1 VVILITKI
9 NKMNYKIA
17 KLFENNKPTDKFNLK
32 EFDKIFTGRIQISKK
47 IDDKWQNKTM
57 SFVFFKNSDLNTV
70 NFFKNY
76 DGSSFQMDFDLTL
89 DKMPNSDETYIKI
102 VVKKTWKEI
111 DKHSIEKGNGYV
123 PQAEDFNG
131 EIPF

>member
-1 VVILITKI
+1 
-9 NKMNYKIA
+9 MNYKIA

-76 DGSSFQMDFDLTL
+76 DGSSFQMDFDLTI

-111 DKHSIEKGNGYV
+111 DKHSIEKGNGYA
-123 PQAEDFNG
+123 PQAEDFND
-131 EIPF
+131 EIFF

>member
-1 VVILITKI
+1 
-9 NKMNYKIA
+9 MNYKIA

-32 EFDKIFTGRIQISKK
+32 EFDKIFTGRIQVSKK
-47 IDDKWQNKTM
+47 IDDKWSNKTM

-89 DKMPNSDETYIKI
+89 DKMPNSEDTYIKI
-102 VVKKTWKEI
+102 IVKKTGKKLI
-111 DKHSIEKGNGYV
+111 NI
-123 PQAEDFNG
+123 Q
-131 EIPF
+131 

>member
-1 VVILITKI
+1 
-9 NKMNYKIA
+9 MNYKIA

-32 EFDKIFTGRIQISKK
+32 ESSKIFTGRIQISRK

-102 VVKKTWKEI
+102 IVKKTWKEI
-111 DKHSIEKGNGYV
+111 DKHSIEKGNGYA
-123 PQAEDFNG
+123 PQAEDFND
-131 EIPF
+131 EIFF

>member
-1 VVILITKI
+1 
-9 NKMNYKIA
+9 MNYKIA

-32 EFDKIFTGRIQISKK
+32 ESSKIFTGRIQISRK

-102 VVKKTWKEI
+102 IVKKTWKEI
-111 DKHSIEKGNGYV
+111 DKHSIEKGNGYA
-123 PQAEDFNG
+123 PQAEDFND

>member
-1 VVILITKI
+1 
-9 NKMNYKIA
+9 MNYKIA

-32 EFDKIFTGRIQISKK
+32 EFDKIFTGRIQISRK

-76 DGSSFQMDFDLTL
+76 DGSSFQMDFDLTI

-102 VVKKTWKEI
+102 IVKKTWKEI
-111 DKHSIEKGNGYV
+111 DKHSIEKGNGYA
-123 PQAEDFNG
+123 PQVEDFND

>member
-1 VVILITKI
+1 
-9 NKMNYKIA
+9 MNYKIA

-47 IDDKWQNKTM
+47 IDDKWQNKIM

-89 DKMPNSDETYIKI
+89 DKMPNSEDTYIKI
-102 VVKKTWKEI
+102 IVKKTWKEI
-111 DKHSIEKGNGYV
+111 DKHSIEKGNGYA
-123 PQAEDFNG
+123 PQAEDFNN

>member
-1 VVILITKI
+1 
-9 NKMNYKIA
+9 MNYKIA

-32 EFDKIFTGRIQISKK
+32 EFDKIFTGRIQVSKK

-89 DKMPNSDETYIKI
+89 DKMPNSEDTYIKI
-102 VVKKTWKEI
+102 IVKKTWKEI
-111 DKHSIEKGNGYV
+111 DKHSIEKGNGYA
-123 PQAEDFNG
+123 PQTEDFND

>member
-1 VVILITKI
+1 
-9 NKMNYKIA
+9 MNYKIA

-47 IDDKWQNKTM
+47 IDDKWSNKTM

-76 DGSSFQMDFDLTL
+76 DGSSFEMDFDLTL
-89 DKMPNSDETYIKI
+89 DKMPNSEDTYIKI
-102 VVKKTWKEI
+102 IVKKTWKEI
-111 DKHSIEKGNGYV
+111 DKHSIEKGNGYA
-123 PQAEDFNG
+123 PQAEDFND

>member
-1 VVILITKI
+1 
-9 NKMNYKIA
+9 MNYKIA

-32 EFDKIFTGRIQISKK
+32 EFDKIFTGRIQVSKK
-47 IDDKWQNKTM
+47 IDDKWSNKTM

-76 DGSSFQMDFDLTL
+76 DGSSFRMDFDLTL
-89 DKMPNSDETYIKI
+89 DKMPNSEDTYIKI
-102 VVKKTWKEI
+102 ILKKTWKEI
-111 DKHSIEKGNGYV
+111 DKHSIQKGNGYA
-123 PQAEDFNG
+123 PQAEDFNE

>member
-1 VVILITKI
+1 
-9 NKMNYKIA
+9 MNYKIA

-32 EFDKIFTGRIQISKK
+32 EFDKIFTGRIQVSKK
-47 IDDKWQNKTM
+47 IDDKWSNKTM

-89 DKMPNSDETYIKI
+89 DKMPNSEDTYIKI
-102 VVKKTWKEI
+102 IVKKTWKEI
-111 DKHSIEKGNGYV
+111 DKHSIEKGNGYA
-123 PQAEDFNG
+123 PQTEDFND

>member
-1 VVILITKI
+1 
-9 NKMNYKIA
+9 MNYKIA

-76 DGSSFQMDFDLTL
+76 DGSSFQMDFDLTI

-102 VVKKTWKEI
+102 IVKKTWKEI
-111 DKHSIEKGNGYV
+111 DKHSIEKGNGYA
-123 PQAEDFNG
+123 PQAEDFND

>member
-1 VVILITKI
+1 
-9 NKMNYKIA
+9 MNYKIA
-17 KLFENNKPTDKFNLK
+17 KLFENNKLTDKFNLK

-47 IDDKWQNKTM
+47 IDDKWSNKTM

-89 DKMPNSDETYIKI
+89 DKMPNSEDTYIKI
-102 VVKKTWKEI
+102 IVKKTWKEI
-111 DKHSIEKGNGYV
+111 DKHSIEKGNGYT
-123 PQAEDFNG
+123 PQAEDDETF
-131 EIPF
+131 PF

>member
-1 VVILITKI
+1 
-9 NKMNYKIA
+9 MNYKIA

-32 EFDKIFTGRIQISKK
+32 EFDKIFTGRIQVSKK
-47 IDDKWQNKTM
+47 IDDKWSNKTM

-76 DGSSFQMDFDLTL
+76 DGSSFRMDFDLTL
-89 DKMPNSDETYIKI
+89 DKMPNSEDTYIKI
-102 VVKKTWKEI
+102 ILKKTWKEI
-111 DKHSIEKGNGYV
+111 DKHSIEKGNGYA
-123 PQAEDFNG
+123 PQTEDFND

>member
-1 VVILITKI
+1 
-9 NKMNYKIA
+9 MAYKIA
-17 KLFENNKPTDKFNLK
+17 KLFENNKLTDKFHLK
-32 EFDKIFTGRIQISKK
+32 EHDKVFTGRIQISNK
-47 IDDKWQNKTM
+47 IKDKWVNKAM

-89 DKMPNSDETYIKI
+89 DKMPNSEDAYIKI
-102 VVKKTWKEI
+102 IIKKTWKEV
-111 DKHSIEKGNGYV
+111 DKHSTEKGNGYA
-123 PQAEDFNG
+123 PENNYFND

>member
-1 VVILITKI
+1 
-9 NKMNYKIA
+9 MNYKIA

-32 EFDKIFTGRIQISKK
+32 EFDKIFTGRIQVSKK
-47 IDDKWQNKTM
+47 IDDKWSNKTM

-89 DKMPNSDETYIKI
+89 DKMPNSEDTYIKI
-102 VVKKTWKEI
+102 IVKKTWKEI
-111 DKHSIEKGNGYV
+111 DKHSIEKGNGYA
-123 PQAEDFNG
+123 PQAEDFND